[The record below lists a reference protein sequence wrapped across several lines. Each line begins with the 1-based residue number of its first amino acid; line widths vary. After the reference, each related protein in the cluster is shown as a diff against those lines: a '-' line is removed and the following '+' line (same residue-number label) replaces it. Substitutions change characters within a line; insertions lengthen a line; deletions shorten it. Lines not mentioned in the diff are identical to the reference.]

1 MYDPQAGKYQ
11 GGETAGPVVRQIL
24 SEALP
29 YLGIPSTSTTS
40 SESDSNFS
48 TTILPDVTGKTFA
61 EAEEI
66 LKNAGFNVKSNY
78 SGDKTT
84 SIVKEQVPKSGVS
97 LIQNSQIILYD
108 QEKTEKTTVSVP
120 SLKGM
125 TAEQA
130 INSLK
135 SKNLNI
141 NIEGSGKV
149 ISQSPINGTELEE
162 GSIISVTLMDE
173 IKDAY

>member
-1 MYDPQAGKYQ
+1 MIED
-11 GGETAGPVVRQIL
+11 
-24 SEALP
+24 
-29 YLGIPSTSTTS
+29 
-40 SESDSNFS
+40 
-48 TTILPDVTGKTFA
+48 
-61 EAEEI
+61 
-66 LKNAGFNVKSNY
+66 
-78 SGDKTT
+78 
-84 SIVKEQVPKSGVS
+84 
-97 LIQNSQIILYD
+97 SQIILYD
-108 QEKTEKTTVSVP
+108 QNQSEKTMVSVP

-141 NIEGSGKV
+141 SIEGSGKV
-149 ISQSPINGTELEE
+149 ISQSPTNGTEVEE

>member
-1 MYDPQAGKYQ
+1 M
-11 GGETAGPVVRQIL
+11 
-24 SEALP
+24 
-29 YLGIPSTSTTS
+29 
-40 SESDSNFS
+40 
-48 TTILPDVTGKTFA
+48 
-61 EAEEI
+61 
-66 LKNAGFNVKSNY
+66 
-78 SGDKTT
+78 
-84 SIVKEQVPKSGVS
+84 
-97 LIQNSQIILYD
+97 YD
-108 QEKTEKTTVSVP
+108 QESPEKTIVSVP
-120 SLKGM
+120 PLKGM

>member
-1 MYDPQAGKYQ
+1 
-11 GGETAGPVVRQIL
+11 
-24 SEALP
+24 
-29 YLGIPSTSTTS
+29 
-40 SESDSNFS
+40 
-48 TTILPDVTGKTFA
+48 
-61 EAEEI
+61 
-66 LKNAGFNVKSNY
+66 
-78 SGDKTT
+78 
-84 SIVKEQVPKSGVS
+84 
-97 LIQNSQIILYD
+97 
-108 QEKTEKTTVSVP
+108 
-120 SLKGM
+120 M

-173 IKDAY
+173 IKDAKQYFDQIFKEVGIQQEPVNK